1 MHIVHSSEDL
11 LKTAEAAE
19 YTGVTQSWLRRL
31 AASGRGPQVA
41 ERSGRGRG
49 RGNVYR
55 RGDLDTWVRA
65 GKGYACAQKESANGS
80 DTAAL

>member
-1 MHIVHSSEDL
+1 MHIVHNSEDL
-11 LKTAEAAE
+11 LRTAAAAE

-31 AASGRGPQVA
+31 AASGRGPLVT

-55 RGDLDTWVRA
+55 RTDLDAWVQA
-65 GKGYACAQKESANGS
+65 GKGYASEQKKSASGS

>member
-1 MHIVHSSEDL
+1 MHIVHNSEDL
-11 LKTAEAAE
+11 LRTAEAAK

-41 ERSGRGRG
+41 DRSGRGRG
-49 RGNVYR
+49 RGNAYK
-55 RGDLDTWVRA
+55 RGDLDAWMRA
-65 GKGYACAQKESANGS
+65 GKGYACEQKESASGS